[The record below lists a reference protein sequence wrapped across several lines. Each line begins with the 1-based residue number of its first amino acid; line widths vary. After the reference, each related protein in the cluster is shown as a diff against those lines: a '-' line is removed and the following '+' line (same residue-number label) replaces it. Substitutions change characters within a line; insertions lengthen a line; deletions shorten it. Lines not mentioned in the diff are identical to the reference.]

1 MTDSENRRKILE
13 EVREALLT
21 GEIAPIGGRQ
31 KPETSES
38 LPSAENIEA
47 LTGKFVEEAVLVGG
61 LVHRA
66 ADAEEARNHL
76 KGIIEKCEA
85 KLVVR
90 WDDPLLAELG
100 LDDVMKKAGVEV
112 ITENLRIL
120 ADAEE
125 GGYAPPEKIEE
136 ARAFVKQKLAQA
148 DLGITGAQYAI
159 AETGTLVLS
168 AGEGRGRAVSALPPV
183 HVAVVKTENLVS
195 SMGELLPLASGSQGR
210 DIPTMESCLYFI
222 TGPSRTGD
230 IELELTIGV
239 HGPRELHIILLG
251 AE

>member
-1 MTDSENRRKILE
+1 MTSDKKREKFLG
-13 EVREALLT
+13 EVRKALLT
-21 GEIAPIGGRQ
+21 GEIAPIGGRR
-31 KPETSES
+31 KPETSET
-38 LPSAENIEA
+38 PPPAGNIEA
-47 LTGKFVEEAVLVGG
+47 LTGKFIEEAVLVGV

-76 KGIIEKCEA
+76 KGIIEKCDA
-85 KLVVR
+85 KLAVR

-100 LDDVMKKAGVEV
+100 LDDVMKRAGVEV
-112 ITENLRIL
+112 ITDNLRVL
-120 ADAEE
+120 ADAKE

-148 DLGITGAQYAI
+148 DLGITGANYAV
-159 AETGTLVLS
+159 AETGPLVLS
-168 AGEGRGRAVSALPPV
+168 AGEGQGRAVSALPPV
-183 HVAVVKTENLVS
+183 HVAVIKAENLVS
-195 SMGELLPLASGSQGR
+195 SMGELLPLASGSQGG

-230 IELELTIGV
+230 IELALTIGV
-239 HGPRELHIILLG
+239 HGPGELHIILLG